1 MDGNTYER
9 VKEDYGKVKEVTVVD
24 KKTYKFVKRTVDII
38 ASIIGIILLVPITII
53 VWILNLF
60 TRNKGPIFFVQE
72 RIGKDGK
79 LFRMYKYRTMVV
91 DAEEILNRHIKEETE
106 IGKEYIKNK
115 KIYNDPRI
123 TKIGKFLRRTS
134 LDEFPQFINVLKGD
148 MSLVG
153 PRPYLL
159 RKIKDMND
167 YYYYIIK
174 ERPGITGPWQV
185 AGRSNINFEDRL
197 ELDYKYAIKK
207 SLKNDFIIIIKTISA
222 VFKKEGAI

>member
-9 VKEDYGKVKEVTVVD
+9 VKEDYSKVKDITIID
-24 KKTYKFVKRTVDII
+24 KRRYRFVKRLVDII
-38 ASIIGIILLVPITII
+38 ASIIGIVLLIPITII
-53 VWILNLF
+53 VWILNLC
-60 TRNKGPIFFVQE
+60 TRNVGPVFFVQE

-79 LFRMYKYRTMVV
+79 LFKMYKYRTMVV
-91 DAEEILNRHIKEETE
+91 NAEEILNRHIKEETE

-153 PRPYLL
+153 PRPYLQ
-159 RKIKDMND
+159 REVKDMND

-174 ERPGITGPWQV
+174 ERPGLTGPWQV
-185 AGRSNINFEDRL
+185 AGRSNINFKDRL
-197 ELDYKYAIKK
+197 ELDYKYTIKK
-207 SLKNDFIIIIKTISA
+207 SLKKDFIIIIKTISA